1 MSELVEFDNFAQVEM
16 LLRAGMELKFELSDD
31 TDVLNGSPVYAS
43 ALNRLREGLI
53 SGLRSSSTPGR
64 AQKQADWYRL
74 SQHQH
79 RWRII
84 APRAAM
90 HPRWRDLTEAEMRHW
105 VETLAAPLTVD
116 DGALEAIKAAVEK
129 MLDGD

>member
-16 LLRAGMELKFELSDD
+16 LLRAGMELKFELSED

-43 ALNRLREGLI
+43 ALNHLREGLI

-79 RWRII
+79 RWQII
-84 APRAAM
+84 AQRAVL
-90 HPRWRDLTEAEMRHW
+90 HPRWQDLTEVEIRHW

-116 DGALEAIKAAVEK
+116 DGALEAIKVAVQK